1 MSAIALSL
9 TIFGIMLV
17 VMALRVP
24 IAIAM
29 FVAGTVGY
37 IMQAGL
43 DPYFSFLNSQAFAR
57 FASYDLSVIPLFIL
71 MGGFATVAGL
81 STEIYRLAHAWVGHL
96 RGGLALTTVGTSAI
110 FGAIW
115 GQNKSC
121 SKSYAKTERSGNVM
135 QRGGFFQEVAM
146 A

>member
-1 MSAIALSL
+1 MSAISLSL

-29 FVAGTVGY
+29 FVAGTIGY
-37 IMQAGL
+37 VMQAGL

-71 MGGFATVAGL
+71 MGHCLLYTSPSPRDGL
-81 STEIYRLAHAWVGHL
+81 LSRMPS
-96 RGGLALTTVGTSAI
+96 SA
-110 FGAIW
+110 
-115 GQNKSC
+115 
-121 SKSYAKTERSGNVM
+121 
-135 QRGGFFQEVAM
+135 
-146 A
+146 

>member
-1 MSAIALSL
+1 MSPVLIGLLGLALLLAVILLS
-9 TIFGIMLV
+9 
-17 VMALRVP
+17 VP
-24 IAIAM
+24 IAAAM
-29 FVAGTVGY
+29 AAVGVLGTLILDANASVFSLFGTATV
-37 IMQAGL
+37 QAL
-43 DPYFSFLNSQAFAR
+43 SSQ
-57 FASYDLSVIPLFIL
+57 DLIVIPLFIL